1 MKQGILLLF
10 ILVGLKLNAQN
21 LVAQLEGSKIYLNHT
36 VAAKENWYSVG
47 RMYNISPREIAPFNN
62 TTMEKTLGI
71 GQKLKVPLTSANLA
85 QGGQPAPDEVFV
97 PIYHTVKA
105 QEGLY
110 RIGQNYNKVSVDQL
124 KAWNRLK
131 TDQTPIGTNLII
143 GFLRVKRDLS
153 PLASLGVSNVQNQAA
168 AKPTPVAA
176 PATTVPA
183 TTPPAT
189 KPAVKETPAQPVSN
203 PTANVPPTRKETAP
217 PVTAKT
223 EPMAAATAAEGVFGG
238 LFLEQSKGSPAI
250 NITGQAASFKSTSG
264 WKDGKY
270 YVLMN
275 KVAPGTIVKI
285 TVPSSN
291 KSVYAKVLG
300 EIPAGKENEGL
311 IVRVSNAALAQLA
324 VPEGKFEVQLQ
335 Y

>member
-10 ILVGLKLNAQN
+10 ILAGLKLNAQN
-21 LVAQLEGSKIYLNHT
+21 LIAQQEGSKIYLRHT

-71 GQKLKVPLTSANLA
+71 GQKLKIPLTSVNLA
-85 QGGQPAPDEVFV
+85 QSGQPAPDEVFV

-110 RIGQNYNKVSVDQL
+110 RIGQNYNKVSVDQI
-124 KAWNRLK
+124 KAWNKLK
-131 TDQTPIGTNLII
+131 TDQTPIGTNLIV

-153 PLASLGVSNVQNQAA
+153 PLASLGVSNVQNQAV
-168 AKPTPVAA
+168 AKSTTA
-176 PATTVPA
+176 PAPVITPPA
-183 TTPPAT
+183 TTPQAT
-189 KPAVKETPAQPVSN
+189 KPVVKESPEQPVSN
-203 PTANVPPTRKETAP
+203 PTANVPPAKKETP
-217 PVTAKT
+217 PPSTAKT
-223 EPMAAATAAEGVFGG
+223 EPAAPVTVAEGAFGG
-238 LFLEQSKGSPAI
+238 LFLEQSKGYPA
-250 NITGQAASFKSTSG
+250 NTITGQAASFKSTSG

-291 KSVYAKVLG
+291 RSVYAKVLG

-324 VPEGKFEVQLQ
+324 VAEGRFDVQLQ

>member
-1 MKQGILLLF
+1 MKQAILLL
-10 ILVGLKLNAQN
+10 LMVMGLKLNAQN

-71 GQKLKVPLTSANLA
+71 GQKLKVPLTSVNMA
-85 QGGQPAPDEVFV
+85 QAGQPAPDEVFV

-124 KAWNRLK
+124 KAWNKLK
-131 TDQTPIGTNLII
+131 TDQTPVGTSLIV

-153 PLASLGVSNVQNQAA
+153 PLASLGVSNVQNQAVTKSA
-168 AKPTPVAA
+168 PPPAPVTTP
-176 PATTVPA
+176 PA

-189 KPAVKETPAQPVSN
+189 KPAVKEIPSQPVSN
-203 PTANVPPTRKETAP
+203 PTANVPPAKKETP
-217 PVTAKT
+217 PPAAAKT
-223 EPMAAATAAEGVFGG
+223 EPLAVASSAEGAFGG
-238 LFLEQSKGSPAI
+238 LFLEQSKGYPAN

-275 KVAPGTIVKI
+275 KVAPGTIVKL

-324 VPEGKFEVQLQ
+324 VPEGKFDVQLQ

>member
-10 ILVGLKLNAQN
+10 ILVGFKLNAQN

-47 RMYNISPREIAPFNN
+47 RMYNISPRDIAPFNN

-131 TDQTPIGTNLII
+131 TDQTPIGTNLIV

-153 PLASLGVSNVQNQAA
+153 PLASLGVSNVQNQPA
-168 AKPTPVAA
+168 AKSTPTAA
-176 PATTVPA
+176 PPTTPPA

-189 KPAVKETPAQPVSN
+189 KPVVKETPAQPVSN
-203 PTANVPPTRKETAP
+203 PTANVPPAKKETAP
-217 PVTAKT
+217 TVSAKT
-223 EPMAAATAAEGVFGG
+223 EPMAAATAAEGAFGG
-238 LFLEQSKGSPAI
+238 LFLEQSKGYPAN

-275 KVAPGTIVKI
+275 KVSPGTIVKI